1 MLEKLHD
8 VQTRDLELD
17 ALDAQKHQTP
27 QALLDTRAEHRAL
40 QARLEEKRQQLE
52 QLRKEVRAN
61 ELELEALQDRRKSA
75 AAASLAASSA
85 KEAAQYQNQELQFAT
100 RVEELEGDTLP
111 LMERLEG
118 LQNEVAALE
127 SEMAELQPRLDAL
140 SAEEEARL
148 NALERE
154 VEHLRRLR
162 DALAGEIDPALLKQ
176 YEQVRRSRRGVG
188 LALVVDGQRCGG
200 CNVLLPI
207 HILQKVK
214 RGGVTRCPSCGR
226 ILWYQE

>member
-27 QALLDTRAEHRAL
+27 QVLLDTRAEHREL
-40 QARLEEKRQQLE
+40 RARLDERRQQLE
-52 QLRKEVRAN
+52 QLRKEVRTN
-61 ELELEALQDRRKSA
+61 ELELETLQDRRKSA
-75 AAASLAASSA
+75 AASSLTAGSA

-100 RVEELEGDTLP
+100 RLEELEGDTLP
-111 LMERLEG
+111 LMERLEV
-118 LQNEVAALE
+118 LQNEVGALE
-127 SEMAELQPRLDAL
+127 NEMAELQPRLDAL
-140 SAEEEARL
+140 NAEEEARL
-148 NALERE
+148 SALDAQMQE
-154 VEHLRRLR
+154 LKRLR

-200 CNVLLPI
+200 CNVVLPI
-207 HILQKVK
+207 HVLQKVK